1 MGWWGPISPLGPIP
15 PLGPIFPLGAIIST
29 LRRRRW
35 WVGVWRIIAVGWS
48 TRWKRRARG
57 RL

>member
-1 MGWWGPISPLGPIP
+1 MGWWGPIS

-29 LRRRRW
+29 VRRRRRW

-48 TRWKRRARG
+48 TRWKRRAWG
-57 RL
+57 GL